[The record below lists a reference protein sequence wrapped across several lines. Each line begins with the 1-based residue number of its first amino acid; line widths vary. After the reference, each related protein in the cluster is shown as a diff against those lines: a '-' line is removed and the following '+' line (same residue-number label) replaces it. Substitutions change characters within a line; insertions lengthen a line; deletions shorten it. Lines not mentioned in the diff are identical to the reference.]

1 MCYDGQPFLSC
12 LINYSRNSV
21 DTLTQIFSF
30 MLHIDQQMQGLIA
43 QYGVYIYAILFFVI
57 FGETGFVVFPF
68 LPGDSLL
75 FIAGA
80 FAADGSMNPWV
91 LTFLLIGAAVLGN
104 TVNYWLGYFLGKNVY
119 ENGNRFISRDTLVKT
134 HNFYEKH
141 GGKAIVMAR
150 FVPLFRTFMPFVAGV
165 TEMNS
170 FKFQKFNILGAV
182 VWVGLLV
189 WGGYFFGSAQFTVFG
204 KDIIVKDYLS
214 TIAIVGFAAAFVPA
228 VFGFAWQLLRRN
240 KTKQ

>member
-1 MCYDGQPFLSC
+1 
-12 LINYSRNSV
+12 V

-170 FKFQKFNILGAV
+170 FKFQKFNVLGAV

>member
-80 FAADGSMNPWV
+80 FALDGSVGVDVSVAWRCG
-91 LTFLLIGAAVLGN
+91 IGQYG
-104 TVNYWLGYFLGKNVY
+104 
-119 ENGNRFISRDTLVKT
+119 E
-134 HNFYEKH
+134 
-141 GGKAIVMAR
+141 
-150 FVPLFRTFMPFVAGV
+150 
-165 TEMNS
+165 
-170 FKFQKFNILGAV
+170 
-182 VWVGLLV
+182 LLV
-189 WGGYFFGSAQFTVFG
+189 GVF
-204 KDIIVKDYLS
+204 
-214 TIAIVGFAAAFVPA
+214 P
-228 VFGFAWQLLRRN
+228 WQKRL
-240 KTKQ
+240 